1 MSEIQSEVAH
11 VAATVMAQT
20 ADASSI
26 QTEIRDLD
34 LSVLPEANKSK
45 VSGIVIKT

>member
-11 VAATVMAQT
+11 VDATVMAQT
-20 ADASSI
+20 ADVSSI

-45 VSGIVIKT
+45 VLGILIKT